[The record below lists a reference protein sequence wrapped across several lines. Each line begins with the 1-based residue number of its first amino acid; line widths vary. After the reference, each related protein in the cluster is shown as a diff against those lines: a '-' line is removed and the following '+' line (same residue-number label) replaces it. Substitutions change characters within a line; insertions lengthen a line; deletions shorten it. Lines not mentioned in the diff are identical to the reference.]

1 MIASLKGYGRIA
13 RTLIV
18 AVSALLV
25 VGIVASLYMS
35 VRARHNAETQAV
47 DQARTIADRTLSLV
61 FQPSDVS
68 GPVDAA
74 RAGSLSQDIQSTVVD
89 PSDFDVVTLWDPEA
103 TILYSTELG
112 RISNQLMGE
121 TDRIKEA
128 LKGNAQTRDADGM
141 FSVMLP
147 LRFRSGVGGPAVVE
161 LSRADG
167 PIASAAGPW
176 RTNAMFLFAL
186 TLLLGVAG
194 YVVMRVT
201 AMSTDAAAQPGAQ
214 QPVVHQQQVQPTR
227 PIRLPQ
233 TVIREE
239 ADARHK
245 AEGRAQA
252 AEERLGLLQ
261 EQYRKALEE
270 LQQYQHLSR
279 EPRGPAD
286 PRLEERALRA
296 EGQVQT
302 LTQQIQT
309 LTLERERLANQLQDL
324 THRIDTPLADGV
336 SPEHEL
342 LLREAELQ
350 IGGMRSKLES
360 NHAEL
365 VDAKGALAAA
375 QTELGQ
381 ARHDL
386 DETRTELRA
395 LRTEEQRAAMLADE
409 LRSTKAELES
419 LQASQRAELVEREAE
434 FEEKVRATR
443 EEFQRQ
449 LEEFETSYQGQV
461 GQKEADL
468 IGRITQAENEAR
480 EAVRELES
488 ARSEVQAARAEAA
501 GREQRLIE
509 ATDELSGKR
518 REIATLQAEIKE
530 RSVSIAQTRK
540 EADDMRRS
548 LVGLQADLVRA
559 DGSVTA
565 MRTELEAE
573 QARADELQSLAATS
587 ESARHALEQRV
598 DNVTRQL
605 EDAVGENA
613 ELNRRLQ
620 EVEARRQ
627 LELADDPARAQIDEL
642 LRVTQERLA
651 GQTEK
656 LISAEDRVKELEA
669 TLVSANEKIE
679 VVEGEL
685 RTHQMSEALR
695 EMREHEAPEPAAA
708 REDVVVATT
717 EDRRAATPFLN
728 ELSLDAKKTLSRIGG
743 ITQLMKHKKDTKDQA
758 QLIKQLTTYTRRLE
772 HTVTD
777 LAEADNLAR
786 GAVDLQVRNT
796 DLEALVNRVVEEAD
810 IAGDYDLRIVAEPV
824 KLRVDQTRTEQILGG
839 LLRYTD
845 ERTSSGE
852 TIIVRL
858 QNMDGGAL
866 LSVEDPQPSAEATIS
881 PVVRRFAEVQGGWAK
896 IEARENGGTAFRVF
910 LPDAASPARAS
921 SGAPADLAPELQ
933 IVVDESPDTV
943 QPEESFEAQAGRI
956 LSEELRRLA
965 ERNSGH

>member
-25 VGIVASLYMS
+25 VGIVASLFMS
-35 VRARHNAETQAV
+35 VRARHNAESQAV
-47 DQARTIADRTLSLV
+47 DQARTIADRSLSLV
-61 FQPSDVS
+61 FQPADLS

-74 RAGSLSQDIQSTVVD
+74 RSASLSQEIQSTVVD
-89 PSDFDVVTLWDPEA
+89 PSDFDVVTLYDPEA

-112 RISNQLMGE
+112 RIGNQLMGE
-121 TDRIKEA
+121 TDRIREA
-128 LKGNAQTRDADGM
+128 LKGDAQTEDVGGM
-141 FSVMLP
+141 FSIMLP

-167 PIASAAGPW
+167 TIAGAAGPW

-186 TLLLGVAG
+186 TILLGVAG

-201 AMSTDAAAQPGAQ
+201 AMSTEANAQPTAQ
-214 QPVVHQQQVQPTR
+214 QVVVQQQPTQAARPVRVPQP
-227 PIRLPQ
+227 
-233 TVIREE
+233 VIREE
-239 ADARHK
+239 ANARHK
-245 AEGRAQA
+245 AESRAQA
-252 AEERLGLLQ
+252 AEERLALLQ

-279 EPRGPAD
+279 EPRGPSD

-296 EGQVQT
+296 EGQVHT
-302 LTQQIQT
+302 LTQQVQT
-309 LTLERERLANQLQDL
+309 LTLERERLATQLQDM
-324 THRIDTPLADGV
+324 THRIDTPLADGA
-336 SPEHEL
+336 SPEQEM
-342 LLREAELQ
+342 LLREAEVQ
-350 IGGMRSKLES
+350 IGSMRSKLES
-360 NHAEL
+360 NHSEL
-365 VDAKGALAAA
+365 LDAKSALAAA
-375 QTELGQ
+375 QSELGQ
-381 ARHDL
+381 ARRDL

-468 IGRITQAENEAR
+468 IGRITQAENEAH

-518 REIATLQAEIKE
+518 HEIATLQSEIKE
-530 RSVSIAQTRK
+530 RTVAIAQARK
-540 EADDMRRS
+540 ETDDMRRS
-548 LVGLQADLVRA
+548 LVGLQADLARA
-559 DGSVTA
+559 DDSVTA

-587 ESARHALEQRV
+587 ESARHALEERV
-598 DNVTRQL
+598 DKVTRQL

-669 TLVSANEKIE
+669 TLTSANERIE

-695 EMREHEAPEPAAA
+695 EMREHEAPEPAT
-708 REDVVVATT
+708 REEVFVATT
-717 EDRRAATPFLN
+717 EDRRAAAPFLN

-743 ITQLMKHKKDTKDQA
+743 ITQLMKHKKDAKDQA

-796 DLEALVNRVVEEAD
+796 DLEALVNRVVEEAE
-810 IAGDYDLRIVAEPV
+810 IAGDYDLRIVAESV
-824 KLRVDQTRTEQILGG
+824 KLRIDQTRTEQILGG

-858 QNMDGGAL
+858 QSMDGGAL
-866 LSVEDPQPSAEATIS
+866 LSVEDPGPPTEAVIS

-910 LPDAASPARAS
+910 LPDAASPIRQS
-921 SGAPADLAPELQ
+921 SGAPHDLAPELQ
-933 IVVDESPDTV
+933 IVVDDATDAV

-965 ERNSGH
+965 ERNSRD

>member
-13 RTLIV
+13 RTLIM

-25 VGIVASLYMS
+25 LGIVASLFMS
-35 VRARHNAETQAV
+35 VRARHNAESQAV
-47 DQARTIADRTLSLV
+47 DQARTIADRSLSLV
-61 FQPSDVS
+61 FQPSDVN
-68 GPVDAA
+68 GPADAT
-74 RAGSLSQDIQSTVVD
+74 RASSLSQDIQSTVVD
-89 PSDFDVVTLWDPEA
+89 PSDFDVVTLYDPEA

-112 RISNQLMGE
+112 RIGNQLMGE
-121 TDRIKEA
+121 TDRIKAA
-128 LKGNAQTRDADGM
+128 LKGDAQTKDADGM

-167 PIASAAGPW
+167 PISSASGPW

-194 YVVMRVT
+194 FVVMRVT
-201 AMSTDAAAQPGAQ
+201 ALSTETQPNAPQIVMQQAQPA
-214 QPVVHQQQVQPTR
+214 R
-227 PIRLPQ
+227 PIRVPQ
-233 TVIREE
+233 PGMREE

-252 AEERLGLLQ
+252 AEERLALLQ

-279 EPRGPAD
+279 EPRAPSD

-296 EGQVQT
+296 EGQVHT

-309 LTLERERLANQLQDL
+309 LTLERERLATQLQDI
-324 THRIDTPLADGV
+324 THRIDTPLAEGA
-336 SPEHEL
+336 SPEQEL
-342 LLREAELQ
+342 LLREAEVQ
-350 IGGMRSKLES
+350 IGGMRSQLDANHGELLE
-360 NHAEL
+360 
-365 VDAKGALAAA
+365 AKDALAAA
-375 QTELGQ
+375 HTELGQ
-381 ARHDL
+381 SRRDL

-409 LRSTKAELES
+409 LRSTRAELES
-419 LQASQRAELVEREAE
+419 LRASQRAELVEREAE
-434 FEEKVRATR
+434 LEEKVRATR

-461 GQKEADL
+461 GQQEADL
-468 IGRITQAENEAR
+468 IGRITHAEDEAR

-501 GREQRLIE
+501 SREQRLIE

-518 REIATLQAEIKE
+518 REIVSLQNEIKE
-530 RSVSIAQTRK
+530 RTVAIGQTRK
-540 EADDMRRS
+540 ETDDMRRS
-548 LVGLQADLVRA
+548 LVGLHADLARA
-559 DGSVTA
+559 DESVTA
-565 MRTELEAE
+565 MRTQLEAE
-573 QARADELQSLAATS
+573 QGHADELQTLAATS
-587 ESARHALEQRV
+587 ESARRALEERV

-605 EDAVGENA
+605 EDAVAENA
-613 ELNRRLQ
+613 EINRRLQ

-627 LELADDPARAQIDEL
+627 LELADDPARAQIDDL

-656 LISAEDRVKELEA
+656 LMSAEDRVKELEA
-669 TLVSANEKIE
+669 SLTSANEKVE

-695 EMREHEAPEPAAA
+695 EMREHEAPEPVA
-708 REDVVVATT
+708 REDAFVAST
-717 EDRRAATPFLN
+717 EDRRAAAPFLK
-728 ELSLDAKKTLSRIGG
+728 ELSLDAKKTLSRISG
-743 ITQLMKHKKDTKDQA
+743 ITQLMKHKKDAKDQA
-758 QLIKQLTTYTRRLE
+758 QLIKQLTTYARRLE

-786 GAVDLQVRNT
+786 GSVDLQVRNT

-810 IAGDYDLRIVAEPV
+810 MAADYDLRIVTEPI
-824 KLRVDQTRTEQILGG
+824 KLRIDQVRTEQILAG
-839 LLRYTD
+839 LLRNTD
-845 ERTSSGE
+845 ERTSSGG

-858 QNMDGGAL
+858 QHVDGGAM
-866 LSVEDPQPSAEATIS
+866 LSVEDPEPSTETSIS

-896 IEARENGGTAFRVF
+896 VEARENGGTSFRVF
-910 LPDAASPARAS
+910 LPDAASPVTRS
-921 SGAPADLAPELQ
+921 DAPQDLAPELR
-933 IVVDESPDTV
+933 IVVDEAPESI
-943 QPEESFEAQAGRI
+943 QAEESFETQAGRI
-956 LSEELRRLA
+956 LSEELRRHA
-965 ERNSGH
+965 ERSSSD

>member
-25 VGIVASLYMS
+25 VGMVASLYMS
-35 VRARHNAETQAV
+35 VRAKHNAESQAV

-61 FQPSDVS
+61 FQPSDVG
-68 GPVDAA
+68 GPVDGP
-74 RAGSLSQDIQSTVVD
+74 RASSLSQQIQSTVVD
-89 PSDFDVVTLWDPEA
+89 PSDFDVVTLYDPEA
-103 TILYSTELG
+103 TILYTTELG
-112 RISNQLMGE
+112 RIGNQLLGE
-121 TDRIKEA
+121 TDRIKAA
-128 LKGNAQTRDADGM
+128 LKGDAQTKEADGL

-161 LSRADG
+161 LSRPDG
-167 PIASAAGPW
+167 PIAAASGPW
-176 RTNAMFLFAL
+176 RTNAMFLFAM
-186 TLLLGVAG
+186 TVLLGMAG
-194 YVVMRVT
+194 FVVVRVT
-201 AMSTDAAAQPGAQ
+201 ALSNEAPATASQPIVQ
-214 QPVVHQQQVQPTR
+214 QQQVAQAAR
-227 PIRLPQ
+227 PIRVPQ
-233 TVIREE
+233 PGIREE

-252 AEERLGLLQ
+252 AEERLSLLQ
-261 EQYRKALEE
+261 EQYRKSLEE
-270 LQQYQHLSR
+270 LQQYQRLSR
-279 EPRGPAD
+279 EPRGPSD

-309 LTLERERLANQLQDL
+309 LTLERERLATQLQDL
-324 THRIDTPLADGV
+324 THRIDEPLAEGA
-336 SPEHEL
+336 SPEQEL

-350 IGGMRSKLES
+350 IGSMRSQLET
-360 NHAEL
+360 NHNEL
-365 VDAKGALAAA
+365 LDAKDALAAA

-381 ARHDL
+381 ARRDL

-419 LQASQRAELVEREAE
+419 IRASQRAELVEREAE

-449 LEEFETSYQGQV
+449 LEEFETTYQGQV
-461 GQKEADL
+461 GQKEANL
-468 IGRITQAENEAR
+468 IGRITKAENDAR
-480 EAVRELES
+480 EAMHELES
-488 ARSEVQAARAEAA
+488 ARSEVKAARAEAA
-501 GREQRLIE
+501 DRERRLIE

-518 REIATLQAEIKE
+518 QEITALQNEIKE
-530 RSVSIAQTRK
+530 RSVAVGQSRK
-540 EADDMRRS
+540 ETDDMRRS
-548 LVGLQADLVRA
+548 LVGMQADLARA
-559 DGSVTA
+559 DESVTA

-573 QARADELQSLAATS
+573 QSRADELQALAATS
-587 ESARHALEQRV
+587 ESARHALEERV
-598 DNVTRQL
+598 DSVTRQL
-605 EDAVGENA
+605 EDAVAENA

-627 LELADDPARAQIDEL
+627 LELADDPARAQIDDL

-669 TLVSANEKIE
+669 SLTSANERIE

-695 EMREHEAPEPAAA
+695 EMREHEAPEPAAV
-708 REDVVVATT
+708 REDTFVASA
-717 EDRRAATPFLN
+717 EDRRSAAPFLN
-728 ELSLDAKKTLSRIGG
+728 ELSLDAKKTLSKISG
-743 ITQLMKHKKDTKDQA
+743 ITQLMKHKKDSKDQA
-758 QLIKQLTTYTRRLE
+758 QLIKQLTTYARRLE
-772 HTVTD
+772 HTVSD

-786 GAVDLQVRNT
+786 GSVDLQVRNT

-810 IAGDYDLRIVAEPV
+810 IADDYDLRIVAEPI
-824 KLRVDQTRTEQILGG
+824 KLRIDQARTEQILGG
-839 LLRYTD
+839 LLRATN

-852 TIIVRL
+852 IIVVRL
-858 QNMDGGAL
+858 QQMDGGAL
-866 LSVEDPQPSAEATIS
+866 LSVEDPGPPTEAAIS

-910 LPDAASPARAS
+910 LPDTGSPAAS
-921 SGAPADLAPELQ
+921 SGGHDDLAPELR
-933 IVVDESPDTV
+933 ILVDDSAESV

-965 ERNSGH
+965 ERNSRD